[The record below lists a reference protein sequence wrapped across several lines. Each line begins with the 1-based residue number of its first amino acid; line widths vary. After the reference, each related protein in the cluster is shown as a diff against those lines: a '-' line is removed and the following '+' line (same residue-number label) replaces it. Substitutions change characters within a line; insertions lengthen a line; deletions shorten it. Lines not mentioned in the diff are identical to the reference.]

1 MGTNEDDKEKYDL
14 YTEQVVLHPAKKY
27 KWLIRIGKLLLFAVS
42 VVIAATLFMVFL
54 YPVLQKRIEEKN
66 KDKNVIYIQKDNYI
80 LAENQTA
87 EYSDILTEKDLKV
100 EDVNKC
106 VVSVDIEQ
114 PFSDVPTIESSQ
126 TEVAGLVVANVNSTY
141 LVLTS
146 SSLLEPGMNY
156 IVRLSDEVQTEA
168 AFVCRN
174 TASGI
179 GIVSINAS
187 KLTAEQRNSIAVAQ
201 LDNSYMLKQGD
212 LVIASG
218 KLYETSKGVSYGTIA
233 GSKVE
238 YSKDSGYEVFET
250 SVSITAGGFAILF
263 NSEGN
268 VVGVSKASTDTSTK
282 FIGISDLKAQIETM
296 INEHGIMYCGITGQN
311 VTEELAAKYGL
322 PSGVYISNV
331 DIDSPAY
338 YAGLQAGDV
347 ISAINGQSILTIQ
360 QFSEKIYQCAD
371 GEAMYVTAMRQGKDG
386 YSDVAF
392 SVSVQLKQLN

>member
-1 MGTNEDDKEKYDL
+1 MAKASWCSVDPASGTGDKTGVKVTGTEYTGRTARNTTLTVKTTTGSPTQTKTISVNQVA
-14 YTEQVVLHPAKKY
+14 TEQIQVTFESASVSALTTSVSFSGTSNSP
-27 KWLIRIGKLLLFAVS
+27 KLTFDIS
-42 VVIAATLFMVFL
+42 NATLS
-54 YPVLQKRIEEKN
+54 
-66 KDKNVIYIQKDNYI
+66 
-80 LAENQTA
+80 T
-87 EYSDILTEKDLKV
+87 LT
-100 EDVNKC
+100 VNGA
-106 VVSVDIEQ
+106 SY
-114 PFSDVPTIESSQ
+114 TN
-126 TEVAGLVVANVNSTY
+126 GANITGD
-141 LVLTS
+141 
-146 SSLLEPGMNY
+146 PG
-156 IVRLSDEVQTEA
+156 
-168 AFVCRN
+168 
-174 TASGI
+174 
-179 GIVSINAS
+179 
-187 KLTAEQRNSIAVAQ
+187 
-201 LDNSYMLKQGD
+201 
-212 LVIASG
+212 ASG

-268 VVGVSKASTDTSTK
+268 VVGVSKASTDTSSK

-347 ISAINGQSILTIQ
+347 ISAINGQSVLTIQ
-360 QFSEKIYQCAD
+360 QFSEKLYQCAD